1 MRDSTSKVPTGAVR
15 YNTDSNKMEVYVGG
29 TWMIVSVSSPNL
41 ATSSGTPPDTGAGA
55 RGFAIG
61 GNTQPG
67 GVNDK
72 IDFINIASA
81 GNAQDFGD
89 MVSGLFASAGMSS
102 RTRAV
107 ISGGRQTPGN
117 TSDIQ
122 YLTMASTGNTID
134 WGVNPLNS
142 LSYGSGAVSNQ
153 TRGITMGGYNT
164 SNSLLD
170 DIQFLTIASAG
181 YINDFGDIS
190 TATGYVSSV
199 NSPTR
204 GLVNGGTQPAQVN
217 TIEFITIASTGDAQ
231 DFGDLSVK
239 GYRSGGCM
247 SSTRGL
253 IAFGQTPAG
262 DGQKNIDFVTIA
274 TLGNGAD
281 FGDLTVVGQHP
292 VGTSDSIR
300 GVWLGR
306 QNQSPYSDNEV
317 IDYVNIA
324 TQGDAVD
331 FGNLTAG
338 TSMPASASTGHG
350 GL

>member
-1 MRDSTSKVPTGAVR
+1 MSLTPKQIPEGAIR
-15 YNTDSNKMEVYVGG
+15 YNTDSNKMELWVGDK
-29 TWMIVSVSSPNL
+29 WMQVAVSSPNL
-41 ATSSGTPPDTGAGA
+41 DGGT
-55 RGFAIG
+55 RGLAIG

-67 GVNDK
+67 GVVNK
-72 IDFINIASA
+72 IDFINIAST

-89 MVSGLFASAGMSS
+89 MVTALFASAGMSS

-107 ISGGRQTPGN
+107 ISGGRQTPSN

-122 YLTMASTGNTID
+122 FLTMSSKGNTAD
-134 WGVNPLNS
+134 WGVDPLNS

-164 SNSLLD
+164 SNSQLT
-170 DIQFLTIASAG
+170 DIQFLTIASSG
-181 YINDFGDIS
+181 TINDFGDIS
-190 TATGYVSSV
+190 AARGYISSV

-204 GLVNGGTQPAQVN
+204 GLCNGGSQPAQVN
-217 TIEFITIASTGDAQ
+217 TIEFITISTTGNAK
-231 DFGDLSVK
+231 DFGDLTVN
-239 GYRSGGCM
+239 GFRSGACM
-247 SSTRGL
+247 STTRGL
-253 IAFGQTPAG
+253 IAFGETPAG
-262 DGQKNIDFVTIA
+262 DGRKNIDFVTMA
-274 TLGNGAD
+274 SLGNAAN

-292 VGTSDSIR
+292 TGTSDCVR

-317 IDYVNIA
+317 IDYNIIA
-324 TQGDAVD
+324 TQGDAID

-338 TSMPASASTGHG
+338 TSMPATASTGHG

>member
-15 YNTDSNKMEVYVGG
+15 YNTDTDRMEVYIGS
-29 TWMIVSVSSPNL
+29 TWMEVSVSTPNL
-41 ATSSGTPPDTGAGA
+41 ATSSDSGVGA
-55 RGFAIG
+55 RGLAIG

-67 GVNDK
+67 GVTDK

-89 MVSGLFASAGMSS
+89 MTGNGLFASAGMSS

-122 YLTMASTGNTID
+122 YLTMASQGGTID

-164 SNSLLD
+164 SNSRLD
-170 DIQFLTIASAG
+170 DIQYVTIASTGFVSDFGNISATRG
-181 YINDFGDIS
+181 YI
-190 TATGYVSSV
+190 SSV

-204 GLVNGGTQPAQVN
+204 GLCNGGTEPALVN
-217 TIEFITIASTGDAQ
+217 TIEFVTIASTGNAQ
-231 DFGDLSVK
+231 DFGDLSVR
-239 GYRSGGCM
+239 GYRTGGCM
-247 SSTRGL
+247 STTRGL
-253 IAFGQTPAG
+253 IAFGETPAG
-262 DGQKNIDFVTIA
+262 DNRKNIDFVTMA
-274 TLGNGAD
+274 TLGNGTN
-281 FGDLTVVGQHP
+281 FGDLSQSGQHP
-292 VGTSDSIR
+292 TGTSNCVR

-306 QNQSPYSDNEV
+306 QNTSPYNDNEV
-317 IDYVNIA
+317 IDYNIFA
-324 TQGDAVD
+324 TLGDAVD
-331 FGNLTAG
+331 FGNLTAA
-338 TSMPASASTGHG
+338 TSMPATASTGHG